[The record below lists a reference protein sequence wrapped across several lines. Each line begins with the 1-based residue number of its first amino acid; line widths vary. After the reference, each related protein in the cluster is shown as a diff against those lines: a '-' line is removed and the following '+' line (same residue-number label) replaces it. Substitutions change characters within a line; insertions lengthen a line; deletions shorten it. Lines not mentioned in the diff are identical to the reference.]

1 MTNKG
6 LYIYS
11 VTELPVYS
19 KRNFPIRAISNKSNF
34 HEQYSGG
41 LKRWQHTTHQTDDNQ
56 MILHTNLEIFLSP
69 REYITV
75 VLYFMTLHWC
85 AYKMCNTPE

>member
-1 MTNKG
+1 MFTVLQSCLFTLRG
-6 LYIYS
+6 YY
-11 VTELPVYS
+11 
-19 KRNFPIRAISNKSNF
+19 F

-56 MILHTNLEIFLSP
+56 MILHTNLEIFFSP